1 MSEIPKTA
9 DWKNPVIM
17 KANPKADWFQSNI
30 KTLVKAFNLTLRQRD
45 TGHAVITNSSGQH
58 ITVPMHKP
66 VKPVYI
72 KRLVELIEADNEIR
86 RLSCSHQPYP
96 H

>member
-1 MSEIPKTA
+1 MADREIDTSEIPETA

-17 KANPKADWFQSNI
+17 KANPKADWSQSNI

-45 TGHAVITNSSGQH
+45 TSHAVITNSSGQH

-72 KRLVELIEADNEIR
+72 KRLVELIEADNEI
-86 RLSCSHQPYP
+86 
-96 H
+96 